1 MKYVFSYNA
10 FFQPKILNRYY
21 DSNTVSMKVNE
32 LEKKILTHV
41 LQFRQINTTQTNKI
55 QKKKK
60 KDVEN
65 KIPNVSGLATTA
77 FPNTKIGEVKNKVFN
92 VSSIVKKTVYEAK
105 TSEIERKYLT
115 TADYNKFTNG
125 KDYKS
130 NIYNLVK
137 KSE

>member
-1 MKYVFSYNA
+1 
-10 FFQPKILNRYY
+10 
-21 DSNTVSMKVNE
+21 MKVNE

-125 KDYKS
+125 ILDAK
-130 NIYNLVK
+130 ITNLIFTIL
-137 KSE
+137 